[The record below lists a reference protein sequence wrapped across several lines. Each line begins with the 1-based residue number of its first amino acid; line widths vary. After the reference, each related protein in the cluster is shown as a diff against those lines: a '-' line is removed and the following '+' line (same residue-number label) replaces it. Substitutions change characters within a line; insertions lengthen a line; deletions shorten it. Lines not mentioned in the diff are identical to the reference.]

1 MRPLSHVLL
10 FFLFLSLMLKSG
22 AQILAK
28 NNPTNKS
35 VSAIFIF
42 GDSTVDPGNNNY
54 LQTFFKSNFLPYGR
68 DFSNHIPTG
77 RFTNGRLVTDYIAS
91 YVGIKENVPPYLDS
105 TLSMKELMTGVSFAS
120 AGTGF
125 DPLTAQMDGVIPIP
139 QQLEYFR
146 EYIARVTQAIGEKK
160 TQQIIKKAAFLISAG
175 TNDFVVN
182 YFGTPVRRQTYTVSG
197 YSQFFPPE
205 ASYVGIKENVPPYL
219 DSTLSMKELMT
230 GVSFASAGTGFDPL
244 TAQMDGVIPI
254 PQQLE
259 YFREYIAR
267 VTQAIGEKKTQ
278 QIIKKAAFLISAG
291 TNDFVV
297 NYFGTPVRRQTYTVS
312 GYSQFLIQRIQQ
324 LVQDLIGLGAQK
336 IAIVGLPP
344 IGCLPA
350 VITLDPNSIFHGR
363 GCIESLS
370 SIARDYNQRLQNVLK
385 TINNNNA
392 NLVVYGDIYTPLIE
406 MIQGRKFGFYEV
418 NKGCCG
424 TGLFEASILCNPHS
438 PVCSDASQYVF
449 WDAIHPTQETYYHV
463 FEFFRPAIDNF
474 LGH

>member
-10 FFLFLSLMLKSG
+10 FFLFISLMLKSG
-22 AQILAK
+22 AQTLAK

-54 LQTFFKSNFLPYGR
+54 VQTFFKSNFLPYGR

-91 YVGIKENVPPYLDS
+91 YVGIKETVPPYLDS

-146 EYIARVTQAIGEKK
+146 EYIARVTQANGEIK
-160 TQQIIKKAAFLISAG
+160 TQEIIKKAAFLISAG

-182 YFGTPVRRQTYTVSG
+182 YFGT
-197 YSQFFPPE
+197 
-205 ASYVGIKENVPPYL
+205 L
-219 DSTLSMKELMT
+219 
-230 GVSFASAGTGFDPL
+230 
-244 TAQMDGVIPI
+244 
-254 PQQLE
+254 
-259 YFREYIAR
+259 
-267 VTQAIGEKKTQ
+267 
-278 QIIKKAAFLISAG
+278 
-291 TNDFVV
+291 
-297 NYFGTPVRRQTYTVS
+297 VRRQTYTVS
-312 GYSQFLIQRIQQ
+312 GYSQFLIQLIQQ

-344 IGCLPA
+344 MGCLPA

-418 NKGCCG
+418 SKGCCG
-424 TGLFEASILCNPHS
+424 TGLFEASILCNPES
-438 PVCSDASQYVF
+438 PACSDASKYVF

-463 FEFFRPAIDNF
+463 FEYFRPAIDNF

>member
-1 MRPLSHVLL
+1 
-10 FFLFLSLMLKSG
+10 MLKSG

-54 LQTFFKSNFLPYGR
+54 VQTFFKSNFLPYGR

-125 DPLTAQMDGVIPIP
+125 DPLTAQMDSSQYHSNWNTSESTLLGLRKP
-139 QQLEYFR
+139 LER
-146 EYIARVTQAIGEKK
+146 KK
-160 TQQIIKKAAFLISAG
+160 TQQIIK
-175 TNDFVVN
+175 
-182 YFGTPVRRQTYTVSG
+182 R
-197 YSQFFPPE
+197 
-205 ASYVGIKENVPPYL
+205 
-219 DSTLSMKELMT
+219 
-230 GVSFASAGTGFDPL
+230 
-244 TAQMDGVIPI
+244 
-254 PQQLE
+254 
-259 YFREYIAR
+259 
-267 VTQAIGEKKTQ
+267 
-278 QIIKKAAFLISAG
+278 AAFLISAG

-312 GYSQFLIQRIQQ
+312 GYSQFLIQIIQQ

-344 IGCLPA
+344 MGCLPA

-406 MIQGRKFGFYEV
+406 MIQGRKFGFYDV

-424 TGLFEASILCNPHS
+424 TGLFEASILCNPDS
-438 PVCSDASQYVF
+438 PVCSDASSMCFGMQY
-449 WDAIHPTQETYYHV
+449 TQLKKHTTTSSSSFV
-463 FEFFRPAIDNF
+463 QPLITSSGINNFFF
-474 LGH
+474 